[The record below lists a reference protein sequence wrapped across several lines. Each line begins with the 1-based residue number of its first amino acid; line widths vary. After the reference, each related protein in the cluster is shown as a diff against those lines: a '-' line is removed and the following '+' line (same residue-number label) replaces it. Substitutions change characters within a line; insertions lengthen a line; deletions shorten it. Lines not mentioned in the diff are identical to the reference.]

1 MLSVTNFSSENNLPT
16 FQLNAPVII
25 SIQSKYWQVIFQTKV
40 TDNLLF
46 IYTAANW
53 EAPERLIV
61 CVFIHVICTFF
72 FSLSPPGMTFPWP
85 SLMHPSREPVKMF
98 RQSFE
103 RCQPLLCWGTPARTD
118 MARLCSLTYLGR
130 WWSSTRRE
138 WEPSWTFWWGSHP
151 CWAYTLEHQE
161 EGEWKKVYDCILL
174 KTRGV
179 ACTQSRAHKNGR
191 LE

>member
-1 MLSVTNFSSENNLPT
+1 MQQPT
-16 FQLNAPVII
+16 EKPLKDWLFV
-25 SIQSKYWQVIFQTKV
+25 Y
-40 TDNLLF
+40 LF
-46 IYTAANW
+46 IYSSAHF
-53 EAPERLIV
+53 LL
-61 CVFIHVICTFF
+61 
-72 FSLSPPGMTFPWP
+72 LSPPGMTFPQP

-103 RCQPLLCWGTPARTD
+103 RCQPLLCWGIPARTD

-161 EGEWKKVYDCILL
+161 EGEWNKVHVYDCILL

-179 ACTQSRAHKNGR
+179 ACTQSRAHKNRR
-191 LE
+191 LVTPIVQSKLLNCTKNRTAGHVLINNGFCLRSMCYYF